1 MKYLVLIIM
10 ILSSG
15 LYSQSLIT
23 RNYTDD
29 SLLSGLEY
37 KFIYTEKKLFI
48 FDTLIYFD
56 NPENIK
62 RFVKEKDITLPA
74 NLDAI
79 NFTENALALVAYSG
93 VDCHSGF
100 IISFLK
106 DPLNK
111 KFVFDISIMYGGCR
125 AGGLNFTK
133 WALIP
138 KLPKDF
144 TIAAHIHVVYEKDWK
159 QEK

>member
-1 MKYLVLIIM
+1 MQIKLLTAIFI

-15 LYSQSLIT
+15 ILFSQSQ
-23 RNYTDD
+23 NSPDD
-29 SLLSGLEY
+29 SLISGLEY
-37 KFIYTEKKLFI
+37 KFIFSEEKLFI

-56 NPENIK
+56 NPESIK
-62 RFVKEKDITLPA
+62 KFVKEKDITIPA

-79 NFTENALALVAYSG
+79 DFSESVLALVAYSG

-106 DPLNK
+106 DPANK
-111 KFVFDISIMYGGCR
+111 RYVFDISVMYGGCR
-125 AGGLNFTK
+125 AGGKNYTK

-138 KLPKDF
+138 KLPADYSIYF
-144 TIAAHIHVVYEKDWK
+144 HRHIVYERDWENK
-159 QEK
+159 